1 MSDLAGRLNIALLRD
16 PGVLSVTI
24 ASTRPLAAPGVF
36 IGRGVRETAQ
46 GLPGLFG
53 VCATAQASACAQAL
67 EQALG
72 LAPDPLT
79 SSRRQALVDAE
90 TVKEHLW
97 RLLLEWPRLL
107 GEAPAA
113 SAMRE
118 VLRAWARLRHEVSDP
133 SGPFVPGVAVTGGGE
148 LGGELGAEPCADLGA
163 VVKRLAQVATAEV
176 FGAPVDDWLAGA
188 ATPES
193 FLSWAEAAGTSAAR
207 LVLLVWRAG
216 EADLG
221 SCAVEDLPDLEPVY
235 LADRLSGPE
244 ASAFVARPDWRG
256 VPRET
261 SPFTRIRHLDPVG
274 GLVLAHGNGLLARQA
289 AVLVEVATLL
299 TRLQGSP
306 DSGLAA
312 ARGPTSIEIGIGI
325 AQVQAARGLLVH
337 RVELDRPSQE
347 SGLVRDYRILAP
359 TEWNFHPQGVVA
371 RGLAT
376 LSPSTDERNL
386 RRQAGLF
393 VTLVDPC
400 VDYLLS
406 VV

>member
-1 MSDLAGRLNIALLRD
+1 MSDLAGRLNIALHRD
-16 PGVLSVTI
+16 DGTLGVTI
-24 ASTRPLAAPGVF
+24 ASSRPLAAPGVF
-36 IGRGVRETAQ
+36 VGRGVRETAQ
-46 GLPGLFG
+46 RLPGLFS

-72 LAPDPLT
+72 LTPDPLT
-79 SSRRQALVDAE
+79 ASRRQALVDAE

-133 SGPFVPGVAVTGGGE
+133 SGPFAPGARAAE
-148 LGGELGAEPCADLGA
+148 GAEPCADLSA
-163 VVKRLAQVATAEV
+163 IVKRLAQVAAAEV
-176 FGAPVDDWLAGA
+176 FGAPADGWLAGA

-193 FLSWAEAAGTSAAR
+193 FLSWAEAARTSAAR

-221 SCAVEDLPDLEPVY
+221 SCAVEALPDLEPVY
-235 LADRLSGPE
+235 VADRLSGPG
-244 ASAFVARPDWRG
+244 AGVFVARPHWSG
-256 VPRET
+256 APRET
-261 SPFTRIRHLDPVG
+261 SPFTRTRHLDPVA

-289 AVLVEVATLL
+289 AVLVEVAALL
-299 TRLQGSP
+299 TRLQGAL
-306 DSGLAA
+306 DGGLAA
-312 ARGPTSIEIGIGI
+312 ARGPTGTGIGIGI

-337 RVELDRPSQE
+337 RVELDGPNLE
-347 SGLVRDYRILAP
+347 SGLIRDYRILAP

-376 LSPSTDERNL
+376 LSPSTDERDL

>member
-1 MSDLAGRLNIALLRD
+1 
-16 PGVLSVTI
+16 
-24 ASTRPLAAPGVF
+24 LAAPGVF
-36 IGRGVRETAQ
+36 VGRGVRETAQ
-46 GLPGLFG
+46 RLPGLFS

-72 LAPDPLT
+72 LTPDPLT
-79 SSRRQALVDAE
+79 ASLRQTLVDAE

-118 VLRAWARLRHEVSDP
+118 VLQAWGGLRRGVGETDGAFAAGGRATRVDGWAAGL
-133 SGPFVPGVAVTGGGE
+133 T
-148 LGGELGAEPCADLGA
+148 
-163 VVKRLAQVATAEV
+163 RLARVAAAEV
-176 FGAPVDDWLAGA
+176 FGAPAEAWPAGA

-193 FLSWAEAAGTSAAR
+193 FLAWAEAAETSAAR
-207 LVLLVWRAG
+207 LVLSVLRAG

-221 SCAVEDLPDLEPVY
+221 SCVVEALPDLDP
-235 LADRLSGPE
+235 LALANRLSGPGAE
-244 ASAFVARPDWRG
+244 AFVARPDWG
-256 VPRET
+256 GTPQEA
-261 SPFTRIRHLDPVG
+261 SPVTRTRYLDPVA

-299 TRLQGSP
+299 TCLQ
-306 DSGLAA
+306 AA
-312 ARGPTSIEIGIGI
+312 LYDGPGTPRCGTGTGIGV

-337 RVELDRPSQE
+337 RVELDRPSLE
-347 SGLVRDYRILAP
+347 SGMVRDYRILAP

-376 LSPSTDERNL
+376 LSPSTDEPNL

>member
-1 MSDLAGRLNIALLRD
+1 MSDLAGRLNIALHRGGAAL
-16 PGVLSVTI
+16 GVTI
-24 ASTRPLAAPGVF
+24 TSTRPLAAPSVF
-36 IGRGVRETAQ
+36 VGRGVKETAQ
-46 GLPGLFG
+46 RLPGLFS

-72 LAPDPLT
+72 LTPDPLT
-79 SSRRQALVDAE
+79 ASLRQALVDAE

-107 GEAPAA
+107 GEVPAA
-113 SAMRE
+113 AAMRE
-118 VLRAWARLRHEVSDP
+118 VLQAWGGLGRGVGETGGA
-133 SGPFVPGVAVTGGGE
+133 FVPGGRATR
-148 LGGELGAEPCADLGA
+148 AEGWVPGLA
-163 VVKRLAQVATAEV
+163 RLARVADAEV
-176 FGAPVDDWLAGA
+176 FGAPAEAWLAGA

-193 FLSWAEAAGTSAAR
+193 FLAWAEAAETSSAR
-207 LVLLVWRAG
+207 LVLSVLRAG
-216 EADLG
+216 EAGLG
-221 SCAVEDLPDLEPVY
+221 SCAVEALPDLEPVH
-235 LADRLSGPE
+235 LAGRLSGPG
-244 ASAFVARPDWRG
+244 ASAFVARPDWG
-256 VPRET
+256 GAPRET
-261 SPFTRIRHLDPVG
+261 SPFTRTRHLDPVA

-299 TRLQGSP
+299 TRLQ
-306 DSGLAA
+306 AA
-312 ARGPTSIEIGIGI
+312 LNDGPRTPRCETGTGIGV

-337 RVELDRPSQE
+337 RVELGRVEQNWADME
-347 SGLVRDYRILAP
+347 GGLVRDYRILAP

-376 LSPSTDERNL
+376 LSPATDELDL

-393 VTLVDPC
+393 LTLVDPC